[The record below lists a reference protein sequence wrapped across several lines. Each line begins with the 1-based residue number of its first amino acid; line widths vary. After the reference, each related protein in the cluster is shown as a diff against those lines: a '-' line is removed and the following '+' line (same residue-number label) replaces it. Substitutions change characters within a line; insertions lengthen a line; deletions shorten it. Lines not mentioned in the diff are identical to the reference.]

1 MGTVALAVLVV
12 VLVVVGAV
20 VAKLTWRSGRDEL
33 HSVDHY
39 RAALG
44 TIAEIRERAASS
56 SVRIVD
62 PEQDGTPTTG
72 ATAAPPDGLGAGP
85 GGDLADEAPEPEGH
99 RAHRVRPDD
108 VGRVRPSLSADQPLV
123 FDDTAPAGASG
134 ALGPAGASG
143 ALGSAEASG
152 ALGSP
157 SAGMSAAFGR
167 DGVSGGFGE
176 PGSHDAVDPSG
187 GFRSARAQTHA
198 LHSMNH
204 RSRRILPAASV
215 AAVVVVVAVAAVL
228 VGHGTHRG
236 RPTSSRATVTTPVSR
251 ASGGTLRAKHHRT
264 RSSTSTTTT
273 TAPAQVTP
281 VSVGSGGTTANY
293 SVPGTGPFTVTV
305 AASAPCWID
314 ATEASSGSVVW
325 TGTLQ
330 AGSSQSLRSP
340 GTLSLELGAPG
351 ATLTVDGTPVSL
363 PSGMH
368 TPFVATFVVSGS
380 GTSVA
385 GSGAASAAGS
395 AG

>member
-1 MGTVALAVLVV
+1 MVTVALAVLVV

-39 RAALG
+39 RSALG

-62 PEQDGTPTTG
+62 PEQAGTPTTG
-72 ATAAPPDGLGAGP
+72 AAAAPPDGAGAGP
-85 GGDLADEAPEPEGH
+85 DGDLGDEVPEPEGH
-99 RAHRVRPDD
+99 RARPVRPDD
-108 VGRVRPSLSADQPLV
+108 LGQVRPSLSADQPLV
-123 FDDTAPAGASG
+123 FDDTAPPGASG
-134 ALGPAGASG
+134 ALGPA
-143 ALGSAEASG
+143 EASG
-152 ALGSP
+152 ALGPP
-157 SAGMSAAFGR
+157 SAGMSGAFGTDR
-167 DGVSGGFGE
+167 VSRGFGE

-187 GFRSARAQTHA
+187 GFRSPRAQAHA

-204 RSRRILPAASV
+204 RSRRILPVASV
-215 AAVVVVVAVAAVL
+215 AVVVVVVAVVAVL

-236 RPTSSRATVTTPVSR
+236 RPTSSRAIVTTPVSR
-251 ASGGTLRAKHHRT
+251 ASGGTLRSKHHRRGSST
-264 RSSTSTTTT
+264 STSTTTT
-273 TAPAQVTP
+273 TVPAQVTP

-293 SVPGTGPFTVTV
+293 PVPGTGAFTVTV

-314 ATEASSGSVVW
+314 ATEASSGSVLW

-330 AGSSQSLRSP
+330 AGSSQSIRSP

-351 ATLTVDGTPVSL
+351 ATLTVDGTPVSF
-363 PSGMH
+363 PPGMH
-368 TPFVATFVVSGS
+368 TPFVATFVASGS
-380 GTSVA
+380 GT
-385 GSGAASAAGS
+385 SAAGS

>member
-62 PEQDGTPTTG
+62 PEQAGTPTTG
-72 ATAAPPDGLGAGP
+72 ATAAPPDGPGAGP
-85 GGDLADEAPEPEGH
+85 GGDLADEAPELEGH
-99 RAHRVRPDD
+99 RAHRVHPDD
-108 VGRVRPSLSADQPLV
+108 LGPVRPSLSADQPLV

-134 ALGPAGASG
+134 ALG
-143 ALGSAEASG
+143 
-152 ALGSP
+152 SP
-157 SAGMSAAFGR
+157 SAGMSAAFAR

-380 GTSVA
+380 GTSAA